1 VYICNAVIKPYG
13 INTMKSFKFIGEA
26 KYGKPEDIFYYTTE
40 DEQYILDSGSHTKE
54 IAYEKFLILS
64 QGGSLKPTKEI
75 FEEIIFE
82 PEN

>member
-1 VYICNAVIKPYG
+1 MYICPVVIKPYG

-26 KYGKPEDIFYYTTE
+26 KFGKPEDIFYYTTE
-40 DEQYILDSGSHTKE
+40 DDNYIPDSGSHIKE
-54 IAYEKFLILS
+54 TAYEKFLILA

-82 PEN
+82 TKN

>member
-1 VYICNAVIKPYG
+1 MYICNAVIKPYG

-26 KYGKPEDIFYYTTE
+26 KFGKPEDIFYYTTE
-40 DEQYILDSGSHTKE
+40 DYHYIPDSGSHIKE
-54 IAYEKFLILS
+54 TAYEKFLILA

-82 PEN
+82 PKN

>member
-40 DEQYILDSGSHTKE
+40 DDSYISDSGSHIKE
-54 IAYEKFLILS
+54 NAYEKFLILA
-64 QGGSLKPTKEI
+64 QGGSLKPKKEI
-75 FEEIIFE
+75 LEEIFFE

>member
-1 VYICNAVIKPYG
+1 
-13 INTMKSFKFIGEA
+13 MKSFKFIGEA

-54 IAYEKFLILS
+54 IAYEKFLILA

>member
-1 VYICNAVIKPYG
+1 MYICPVVIKPYG

-26 KYGKPEDIFYYTTE
+26 KFGKPEDIFYYTTE
-40 DEQYILDSGSHTKE
+40 DDHYIPDSGSHIKE
-54 IAYEKFLILS
+54 TAYEKFLILA

-82 PEN
+82 PKN